1 MKTKIFLLVLFFSP
15 IVAFTQI
22 KTLHD
27 FKVQTIEGTTLDF
40 STLKGKKVLLV
51 NTASKCSLAGQMFKL
66 QELYEEY
73 GGDEFEIIAF
83 PSNDFGNREPG
94 TNEEIAEHYQQKYGI
109 SFPVMQKISVKGEE
123 AHPVYQW
130 LKTAKKNGTLDGIV
144 QWNFQKFMIDE
155 NGLATDYV
163 SPIGS
168 PAKDRIIEWLQEGL

>member
-109 SFPVMQKISVKGEE
+109 S
-123 AHPVYQW
+123 
-130 LKTAKKNGTLDGIV
+130 
-144 QWNFQKFMIDE
+144 
-155 NGLATDYV
+155 
-163 SPIGS
+163 
-168 PAKDRIIEWLQEGL
+168 